1 MNTVLFPNLCL
12 PVILYR
18 FPGKQLLEPF
28 GNFYFT
34 IIPTIMYLLVYPA
47 LTTPP
52 RAKSVPQLS
61 RPATV
66 GIDFVTPD
74 GIIVPRAAGEA
85 ALLGHTAV
93 LIGGLLVGFWS

>member
-1 MNTVLFPNLCL
+1 
-12 PVILYR
+12 
-18 FPGKQLLEPF
+18 
-28 GNFYFT
+28 
-34 IIPTIMYLLVYPA
+34 MYLLVYPS

-52 RAKSVPQLS
+52 HVKGLAQAVRQTA
-61 RPATV
+61 V
-66 GIDFVTPD
+66 GVDFVTPD

>member
-1 MNTVLFPNLCL
+1 
-12 PVILYR
+12 
-18 FPGKQLLEPF
+18 
-28 GNFYFT
+28 
-34 IIPTIMYLLVYPA
+34 MYLLVYPS

-52 RAKSVPQLS
+52 RAKSMPQS
-61 RPATV
+61 MRQAAV
-66 GIDFVTPD
+66 GVDFVTPD

>member
-1 MNTVLFPNLCL
+1 
-12 PVILYR
+12 
-18 FPGKQLLEPF
+18 
-28 GNFYFT
+28 
-34 IIPTIMYLLVYPA
+34 MYLLVYPS

-52 RAKSVPQLS
+52 RAKSALQS
-61 RPATV
+61 QRQAAV
-66 GIDFVTPD
+66 GVDFVTPD